1 MSGGAPLAAAAA
13 AVLLSLQ
20 EAIFSRRLRQSC
32 VRMGCGVVGERANAL
47 RLIEWK
53 ERVWNSVHTWQILLL
68 RSMADWNFIY
78 LFLLSNAHKR
88 KSSCSRRQ
96 AFIGAKMCILL
107 LMIEDRVPE

>member
-47 RLIEWK
+47 LSGKREFGIQSIPGKFSCCVQWLTGI
-53 ERVWNSVHTWQILLL
+53 S
-68 RSMADWNFIY
+68 FIY
-78 LFLLSNAHKR
+78 FCSAMHTKEKALAAAAKLS
-88 KSSCSRRQ
+88 
-96 AFIGAKMCILL
+96 L
-107 LMIEDRVPE
+107 VPKCVFCF